1 MTDTPPPADPSPPDN
16 AGLERRATGLMLL
29 LVALLAASAMYLMYA
44 RGAFEATQRLV
55 LVAEDSEG
63 VTVGMDLTFSGFP
76 IGRVRRIELAPDG
89 NARILVDVPR
99 SEAHWLRSSSVF
111 TLSRGLVGGTA
122 LRAFSGILS
131 DPPLPDGAE
140 RRVLAGDASAEI
152 PKLVAAVREL
162 VANVTALTAKDAALA
177 GTLANLAT
185 LSGRLNE
192 PRGALGVLMGNP
204 ADADRVITALNRTN
218 ALLARI
224 DALSQRVDG
233 VAARADSLLGHADAQ
248 VFGPQ
253 GIAAETQASVV
264 QLRGLLGDA
273 RGTLQGLDKL
283 LAEAQ
288 GVAANARTA
297 TADLG
302 PLRAEVEASL
312 RKVQSLVNELNRR
325 WPLARDTELKLP

>member
-1 MTDTPPPADPSPPDN
+1 MTDPDATPTTTPPPDTT
-16 AGLERRATGLMLL
+16 GLERRATGLLVL
-29 LVALLAASAMYLMYA
+29 LVALLAASALYLMYA
-44 RGAFEATQRLV
+44 RGAFEPTQRLV
-55 LVAEDSEG
+55 LLADDSEG

-89 NARILVDVPR
+89 AVRILVDVPKND
-99 SEAHWLRSSSVF
+99 AHWLRSSSVF

-122 LRAFSGILS
+122 LRAFSGILT

-152 PKLVAAVREL
+152 PKLVAAVRDL

-177 GTLANLAT
+177 GTLANVAT
-185 LSGRLNE
+185 LTGRLNE

-204 ADADRVITALNRTN
+204 ADADKLITALNRTN
-218 ALLARI
+218 ALLAK
-224 DALSQRVDG
+224 LDG
-233 VAARADSLLGHADAQ
+233 LTAKADTLVGHADAQ

-253 GIAAETQASVV
+253 GIAQETQATVA
-264 QLRGLLGDA
+264 QLRALLTDA
-273 RGTLQGLDKL
+273 RGTLQGVDKL